1 VIIVLDTNVMV
12 SGLLKGSSN
21 PGMIVRLVAAGRLKL
36 AYDYRIMTEYRLVL
50 QRPKFEFKQRDVETL
65 LEQVEVEGLLVSPN
79 PLKLELPEP
88 TDLPFIEVALAFH
101 HTPLVTGNLK
111 HFPNAEQKGIK
122 VITPADLI
130 TLISK

>member
-1 VIIVLDTNVMV
+1 MIIVLDTNVMV

-36 AYDYRIMTEYRLVL
+36 VYDYRIMNEYRLVL
-50 QRPKFEFKQRDVETL
+50 RRAKFEFKQCDVETL
-65 LEQVEVEGLLVSPN
+65 LEQVEAEGVLVNPD
-79 PLKLELPEP
+79 PLKLELPDP
-88 TDLPFIEVALAFH
+88 TDLPFIEVALASH

-111 HFPNAEQKGIK
+111 HFQNAEQMGIK
-122 VITPADLI
+122 VYAPADLL